1 MNIVDFSRRAIEQKI
16 ANVGDFVK
24 MDYLNECLRKP
35 LDFDAK
41 RFVMTKLASLYEARL
56 MHSAAGKLMR
66 SGAEINPNFNG
77 KISDFLKSAEL
88 FVKAGIFEETDLS
101 MKKAMG
107 GTTEVQKREIKD
119 KIKEFYKT
127 EANFRMKRGEKK
139 YAMKVYE
146 KLMSMEL
153 DSNERKKIEDILIK
167 IYENF
172 GKMKEYINLNREKEP
187 VVSIPEKT
195 PSSFKPNS
203 YIGMTGKMEIKKD
216 FRKVAEKNTDFD
228 INEYL
233 SHI

>member
-24 MDYLNECLRKP
+24 MDYLNECLKKP
-35 LDFDAK
+35 LDFDTK

-66 SGAEINPNFNG
+66 SAAEINPNFNG

-88 FVKAGIFEETDLS
+88 FIKVGIFEEADLS
-101 MKKAMG
+101 MKKAMAE
-107 GTTEVQKREIKD
+107 TTESKKRDIKN
-119 KIKEFYKT
+119 KVKEFYKT

-153 DSNERKKIEDILIK
+153 DLNEKKEIQDILMK

-172 GKMKEYINLNREKEP
+172 GKMKEYINLKREKELLA
-187 VVSIPEKT
+187 SIPAR
-195 PSSFKPNS
+195 
-203 YIGMTGKMEIKKD
+203 D
-216 FRKVAEKNTDFD
+216 FRRGMKEEEGKSKFD
-228 INEYL
+228 INEFL
-233 SHI
+233 AQI